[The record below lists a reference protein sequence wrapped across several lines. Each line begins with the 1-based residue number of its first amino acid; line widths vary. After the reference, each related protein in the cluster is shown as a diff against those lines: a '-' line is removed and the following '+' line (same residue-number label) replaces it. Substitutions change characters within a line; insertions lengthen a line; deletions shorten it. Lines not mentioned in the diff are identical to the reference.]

1 MTTKKSAAKKAAP
14 KRKKAVAKKAAAPKR
29 KKAATKKVVAKK
41 AAVKKVAAKKAA
53 PKRKKV
59 VAAKTA
65 APKRKKVAAKK
76 VAPKRK
82 KVAAKKV
89 APKRK
94 KVAAKKAVA
103 PKRKKATTKKV
114 AAKKSATR
122 KSAPQRKKAAVKKT
136 AARQPK
142 KIAAPVQVNFAALE
156 PTPAPKKIKRN
167 IPKWQKTSKLHYLML
182 TLITFLSIFPFYW
195 MFIVSSNTDAEI
207 SKSPPSL
214 VPGPRFLEVAHKV
227 LTAEGVY
234 FGKALLNTFIVG
246 IAIAVAQVIF
256 SAIAGFAFAKL
267 NFKGRQFSILFVVAT
282 MMLPSQLGIVPLFI
296 MANKLNLVNTLYAL
310 IVPALVTAFGVFWM
324 RQIIDAQVPNE
335 ILEAASIDG
344 ASVPRVFWSI
354 VLPSIRQSSFVL
366 GLFAFLAAWNDYL
379 WPTIVLQSP
388 ERFTLQVAL
397 TQLKPLYGL
406 DYSLQMGG
414 AFLATA
420 PLLILFIF
428 VGRRLVSGVM
438 DGAVKG

>member
-1 MTTKKSAAKKAAP
+1 M
-14 KRKKAVAKKAAAPKR
+14 RKFV
-29 KKAATKKVVAKK
+29 
-41 AAVKKVAAKKAA
+41 
-53 PKRKKV
+53 
-59 VAAKTA
+59 
-65 APKRKKVAAKK
+65 
-76 VAPKRK
+76 
-82 KVAAKKV
+82 
-89 APKRK
+89 
-94 KVAAKKAVA
+94 
-103 PKRKKATTKKV
+103 
-114 AAKKSATR
+114 
-122 KSAPQRKKAAVKKT
+122 
-136 AARQPK
+136 
-142 KIAAPVQVNFAALE
+142 
-156 PTPAPKKIKRN
+156 
-167 IPKWQKTSKLHYLML
+167 PKWQKTPKLHYLML
-182 TLITFLSIFPFYW
+182 GLITFLSVFPFYW
-195 MFIVSSNTDAEI
+195 MFIVSSNDDSEI
-207 SKSPPSL
+207 SKSPPSFL
-214 VPGPRFLEVAHKV
+214 PGTQFLDVANGV
-227 LTAEGVY
+227 LTAPGVY
-234 FGKALLNTFIVG
+234 FVQALFNTFIVG
-246 IAIAVAQVIF
+246 IAIAIAQVIF

-267 NFKGRQFSILFVVAT
+267 QFRGRQFSIVFVIAT
-282 MMLPSQLGIVPLFI
+282 MMLPSQLGIVPLFM
-296 MANKLNLVNTLYAL
+296 MANKLHLVNTLYAL

-397 TQLKPLYGL
+397 TQLKPLYGIA
-406 DYSLQMGG
+406 YSLQMGG

>member
-1 MTTKKSAAKKAAP
+1 MTK
-14 KRKKAVAKKAAAPKR
+14 
-29 KKAATKKVVAKK
+29 
-41 AAVKKVAAKKAA
+41 
-53 PKRKKV
+53 
-59 VAAKTA
+59 
-65 APKRKKVAAKK
+65 
-76 VAPKRK
+76 
-82 KVAAKKV
+82 
-89 APKRK
+89 
-94 KVAAKKAVA
+94 
-103 PKRKKATTKKV
+103 
-114 AAKKSATR
+114 TR
-122 KSAPQRKKAAVKKT
+122 KWQR
-136 AARQPK
+136 
-142 KIAAPVQVNFAALE
+142 
-156 PTPAPKKIKRN
+156 TPLR
-167 IPKWQKTSKLHYLML
+167 HYFVLA
-182 TLITFLSIFPFYW
+182 TITFVSVFPFYW
-195 MFIVSSNTDAEI
+195 MFVVSSNTDAEI

-214 VPGPRFLEVAHKV
+214 IPGPRFLEVARKV

-234 FGKALLNTFIVG
+234 FMKALTNTFVVG
-246 IAIAVAQVIF
+246 VSTAVAQVIF

-267 NFKGRQFSILFVVAT
+267 HFRGRRFAILFVVAT

-296 MANKLNLVNTLYAL
+296 MADRLNMVNTLYAL
-310 IVPALVTAFGVFWM
+310 IIPAVVTAFGVFWM

-354 VLPSIRQSSFVL
+354 VLPSIRQNAFVL

-406 DYSLQMGG
+406 DYALQMGG
-414 AFLATA
+414 ALLATA

>member
-1 MTTKKSAAKKAAP
+1 MTTKKLAAKKAAP

-29 KKAATKKVVAKK
+29 KKADAPKRKKVVTKKVVAKK
-41 AAVKKVAAKKAA
+41 AAVKKATSKKAA

-59 VAAKTA
+59 VAKKAT
-65 APKRKKVAAKK
+65 APKRKKAAAKK
-76 VAPKRK
+76 TA
-82 KVAAKKV
+82 
-89 APKRK
+89 
-94 KVAAKKAVA
+94 A

-114 AAKKSATR
+114 AAKKSTIK

-136 AARQPK
+136 AARKPK
-142 KIAAPVQVNFAALE
+142 EVKATVELNFGALE
-156 PTPAPKKIKRN
+156 PTTPPKKIKRQ

-182 TLITFLSIFPFYW
+182 TLITFLSVFPFYW

-214 VPGPRFLEVAHKV
+214 VPGPRFLEVAEKV

-234 FGKALLNTFIVG
+234 FGRALFNTFVVG

-267 NFKGRQFSILFVVAT
+267 NFRGRRFSILFVVAT

-354 VLPSIRQSSFVL
+354 VLPSIRQSAFVL
-366 GLFAFLAAWNDYL
+366 GLFAFLASWNDYL

>member
-29 KKAATKKVVAKK
+29 KKAAAPKRKKAVTKKVVAKK
-41 AAVKKVAAKKAA
+41 AAVKKAAA
-53 PKRKKV
+53 PKRKKAATKRKKA
-59 VAAKTA
+59 VAKKAA

-76 VAPKRK
+76 TA
-82 KVAAKKV
+82 
-89 APKRK
+89 
-94 KVAAKKAVA
+94 A

-114 AAKKSATR
+114 AAKKSTIKR
-122 KSAPQRKKAAVKKT
+122 SAPQRKKAAVKKT
-136 AARQPK
+136 AARKPK
-142 KIAAPVQVNFAALE
+142 EVKATVELNFGALE
-156 PTPAPKKIKRN
+156 PTTAPKKIKRH

-182 TLITFLSIFPFYW
+182 TLITFLSVFPFYW

-214 VPGPRFLEVAHKV
+214 VPGPRFLEVAEKV

-234 FGKALLNTFIVG
+234 FGRALFNTFVVG

-267 NFKGRQFSILFVVAT
+267 NFRGRRFSILFVVAT

-354 VLPSIRQSSFVL
+354 VLPSIRQSAFVL
-366 GLFAFLAAWNDYL
+366 GLFAFLASWNDYL